1 MDKVNTQKRTATGA
15 ELAALAADINR
26 SFLTVDALADLL
38 GKSRGQIQYLRRKGI
53 LPEPRKIAGTPGL
66 RWTTSDIA
74 AYLESLK
81 GAG

>member
-1 MDKVNTQKRTATGA
+1 MDKDKTEKRAATGA

-53 LPEPRKIAGTPGL
+53 LPEPRKIPGTPGL
-66 RWTTSDIA
+66 LWTTTDIA
-74 AYLESLK
+74 AYLESMK
-81 GAG
+81 AAA